1 MRTTGERAGYN
12 GLSEILCN
20 MCKTD
25 DDDISEDLSGSDAE
39 FEEDPHETENTKEFI
54 PLERRVIREMRDFQG
69 THPTGGASL
78 STDYDG
84 GVENDIDLDPP
95 QFGDEQELEDNK
107 TVAPVRKIDD
117 MSADK
122 SLMSCF
128 TRRPE
133 ASPSKTVAF
142 ADLDDFSDT
151 KSLRTLIPP
160 EPPTAEEDQI
170 LVYDTDTSDF
180 SEQSSYK
187 TNKEIRKTRAVTQ
200 ADEEDSTQSTSGK
213 VPAKYTSMK
222 DTLKRVTAELETT
235 TMRDTEKGPYPP
247 EVSNN
252 PHQDL
257 SEDSGE
263 GSG

>member
-1 MRTTGERAGYN
+1 
-12 GLSEILCN
+12 
-20 MCKTD
+20 
-25 DDDISEDLSGSDAE
+25 
-39 FEEDPHETENTKEFI
+39 
-54 PLERRVIREMRDFQG
+54 MRDFQG
-69 THPTGGASL
+69 THPSGGASL

-84 GVENDIDLDPP
+84 SVENDIDMDPP

-107 TVAPVRKIDD
+107 TAAPIRKKDD
-117 MSADK
+117 MSVDR
-122 SLMSCF
+122 SHMSCF

-133 ASPSKTVAF
+133 ASPSKTVAL
-142 ADLDDFSDT
+142 ADLDDFSET

-160 EPPTAEEDQI
+160 EPPTPEKDQT
-170 LVYDTDTSDF
+170 LLYDTDTSDF
-180 SEQSSYK
+180 SEQSSFK
-187 TNKEIRKTRAVTQ
+187 TNKEIRTAKEVTHT
-200 ADEEDSTQSTSGK
+200 DDEDSTQNTPGK
-213 VPAKYTSMK
+213 APAKYTSMK

-235 TMRDTEKGPYPP
+235 TMRDTKEGPYPP